1 MNRDPKEDEQNA
13 CIDYLRNQVA
23 LIQPKIIVCL
33 GRIAAMKL
41 IRPDFRITRE
51 HGTWMERNGIWMTA
65 IYHPSA
71 LLRDL
76 NKRPD
81 TFEDL
86 LSIRQKIAQLNAKV

>member
-1 MNRDPKEDEQNA
+1 
-13 CIDYLRNQVA
+13 
-23 LIQPKIIVCL
+23 
-33 GRIAAMKL
+33 MKL

-86 LSIRQKIAQLNAKV
+86 LSIRQQIAQLNAKV